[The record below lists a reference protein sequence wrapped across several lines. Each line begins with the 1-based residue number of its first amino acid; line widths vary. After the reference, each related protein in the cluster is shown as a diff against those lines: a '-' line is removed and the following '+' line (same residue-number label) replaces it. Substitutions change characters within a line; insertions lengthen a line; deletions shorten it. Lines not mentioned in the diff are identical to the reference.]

1 MKQWVALLR
10 NLPPQAS
17 VQGASSGRGG
27 VRARAHWG
35 ASISRC
41 LMVHCNSYGILPGHC
56 WRADARI
63 CASLATAP
71 AACSC
76 GQCPAAALSSGA
88 SRPRVRCPRKASASS
103 CSRQA
108 RRPASAVA
116 AAEAT
121 MPAGASLALHRTPLH
136 LPAAPVCLAHH
147 SLVALCPP
155 IPFSLRL
162 HLRMHFAAVPEHFCH
177 PLGACSLCRGPL
189 RLLPRHSPADALLQL
204 HRWAMRL
211 CGCV

>member
-35 ASISRC
+35 TSISRC
-41 LMVHCNSYGILPGHC
+41 LMAHCSSYGILPGHC

-136 LPAAPVCLAHH
+136 LAACPRLLGT
-147 SLVALCPP
+147 SLTCCPLP
-155 IPFSLRL
+155 P
-162 HLRMHFAAVPEHFCH
+162 H
-177 PLGACSLCRGPL
+177 PLLPALAFAYAFCSCR
-189 RLLPRHSPADALLQL
+189 
-204 HRWAMRL
+204 
-211 CGCV
+211 